1 MTEQQASSQIAA
13 LAAEL
18 GALDIEH
25 APLPALAAL
34 LTVCASA
41 ENRIAVRMATA
52 SAEPPETLATRMLA
66 VTETAARTGMSRG
79 WLYRE
84 ARAGRLP
91 FARRIGRRSVFDE
104 AGLNRWLT
112 RRRLVD

>member
-1 MTEQQASSQIAA
+1 VTEQQAGSRIAA
-13 LAAEL
+13 VASEL

-25 APLPALAAL
+25 APLQALAAL

-52 SAEPPETLATRMLA
+52 SAEPPETPATRMLT

-79 WLYRE
+79 WLYGE

-91 FARRIGRRSVFDE
+91 FARRIGRRIVFDPT
-104 AGLNRWLT
+104 GLDRWLAH
-112 RRRLVD
+112 RRAR